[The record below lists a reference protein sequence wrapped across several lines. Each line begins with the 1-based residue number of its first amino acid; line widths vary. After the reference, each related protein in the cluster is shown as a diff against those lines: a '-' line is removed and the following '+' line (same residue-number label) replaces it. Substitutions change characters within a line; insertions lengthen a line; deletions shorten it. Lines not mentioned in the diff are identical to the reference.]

1 MVKDTRV
8 RPEGRISETSSD
20 ISPNWNDMRSEFGYV
35 MCSMTVSIY
44 TRGRNNNGEN
54 RPY

>member
-1 MVKDTRV
+1 MVKAIRV
-8 RPEGRISETSSD
+8 QPEGCISETSSD
-20 ISPNWNDMRSEFGYV
+20 ISPNWKNMRSVFGYV
-35 MCSMTVSIY
+35 MCSMAVSIY